1 MLKENVG
8 FFAKYICFVYQIVIA
23 LSLSRKMEKLN
34 SVFKEGSI
42 TFIILPVLS
51 TFFEKIM

>member
-8 FFAKYICFVYQIVIA
+8 FFAKYICCVYQIVIA
-23 LSLSRKMEKLN
+23 ISLSRKLEKLN
-34 SVFKEGSI
+34 SVFKERSR

-51 TFFEKIM
+51 TFLEKLM